1 MFGALRVLLG
11 LQPPELPTAG
21 HALPGQPHPRMTAP
35 LQGGP
40 TVRTITW
47 NSNKNYYSWY
57 SLIRFCQVLCWVLYT
72 IILMFPDKPDEEN
85 TIVSTNLSLSHNLKF
100 ISISNMLRMS
110 SLQLPI
116 LSYLVEISGSLLMLT
131 LAEQKTNRSI
141 LDVFTV
147 M

>member
-1 MFGALRVLLG
+1 
-11 LQPPELPTAG
+11 
-21 HALPGQPHPRMTAP
+21 
-35 LQGGP
+35 
-40 TVRTITW
+40 
-47 NSNKNYYSWY
+47 
-57 SLIRFCQVLCWVLYT
+57 
-72 IILMFPDKPDEEN
+72 MFPDKPDEEN